1 MTLGVK
7 ANQGYESTS
16 LEEIMKGCC
25 FLVKGM
31 ERRGYSQTFQK
42 VECLLGYNEWSRMD
56 SVFLAQVTDEFTSV
70 RNMCVGTLLGYT

>member
-31 ERRGYSQTFQK
+31 ERRG
-42 VECLLGYNEWSRMD
+42 
-56 SVFLAQVTDEFTSV
+56 
-70 RNMCVGTLLGYT
+70 